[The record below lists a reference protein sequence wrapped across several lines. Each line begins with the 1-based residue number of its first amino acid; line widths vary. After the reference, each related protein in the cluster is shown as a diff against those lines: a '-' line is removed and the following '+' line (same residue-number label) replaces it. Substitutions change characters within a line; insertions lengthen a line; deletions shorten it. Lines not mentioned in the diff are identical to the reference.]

1 MKILHLYYDLM
12 NLYGDYANIST
23 LSRILETNG
32 IEHTV
37 HRLSI
42 TDEIDFNDY
51 DFVFI
56 GSGSE
61 ENEKVALAHL
71 AKYKE
76 DLKDYIE
83 SEKLLLMTGNAFEM
97 LGSSIKS
104 FLGDFKG
111 LGIFDFTVFEQDKT
125 RTTADAVFGF
135 EKGLQTLVGF
145 VNKCSTIQGIATPLF
160 SVEMGLGNALND
172 NAEGIAY
179 KNLFGTH
186 LTGPILV
193 KNPEFLGYIASLLA
207 GKTLKTD
214 AFSFEKKAYDI
225 TLKKLR
231 ERK

>member
-12 NLYGDYANIST
+12 NLYGDYANISA
-23 LSRILETNG
+23 LSRILEKNG
-32 IEHTV
+32 LQHTV

-42 TDEIDFNDY
+42 TDEIDFNEY
-51 DFVFI
+51 DFVYI

-61 ENEKVALAHL
+61 ENEKIVLTHL
-71 AKYKE
+71 ARYKE
-76 DLKDYIE
+76 NLKDYIE

-104 FLGDFKG
+104 FLGDFEG
-111 LGIFDFTVFEQDKT
+111 LGLFDFSVIEQDKT
-125 RTTADAVFGF
+125 RTTADAVFSF

-145 VNKCSTIQGIATPLF
+145 VNKCSTTEGISTPLF
-160 SVEMGLGNALND
+160 SVEMGLGNAEND
-172 NAEGIAY
+172 NVEGLAY

-207 GKTLKTD
+207 GKALKTD
-214 AFSFEKKAYDI
+214 AFTYEKKAYDI